1 MSRLSLS
8 SNPLLLGFEQVD
20 RLLEHIA
27 KQPGDGY
34 PPFNIEQIGENG
46 FRITL
51 AVAGFAPDDLSVQVE
66 NNQLVIRG
74 RQPEQQPE
82 RVYLYRGIAA
92 RQFRRAF
99 VLAEGLDV
107 VSAGLDN
114 GMLAIDVQRPTMI
127 DQVRTIAIRTSDAA
141 GSVGPSSAR

>member
-20 RLLEHIA
+20 RLLEHVA
-27 KQPGDGY
+27 KQPGDSY
-34 PPFNIEQIGENG
+34 PPFNIEQVGETG

-51 AVAGFAPDDLSVQVE
+51 AVAGFAPEDLNVQVE
-66 NNQLVIRG
+66 SNQLVIRG
-74 RQPEQQPE
+74 RQPEQPE
-82 RVYLYRGIAA
+82 RVYLHRGIAA

-99 VLAEGLDV
+99 VLAEGLEV
-107 VSAGLDN
+107 VSASLDN
-114 GMLAIDVQRPTMI
+114 GMLAIDVQKPTTI

-141 GSVGPSSAR
+141 NDGPPATR